1 MLKKLW
7 MWTACDVVDAL
18 ERKEINHL
26 EVLESIEE
34 RYLAVNSV
42 VNALPTTCFER
53 AKDLISNDNENAISQ
68 RKPLLGLPVPIKDSY
83 PVSGVRTSFGS
94 LAFKDFIP
102 DYSDFVALTLEKSGG
117 VIYAK
122 TNTPEFEAGAST
134 FNEVFGITRNPWN
147 AQKSTAGSS
156 GGAAA
161 SVATGM
167 AFIAQGSDFACSI
180 RYPAAFCGIVGLRP
194 TPGLVPQG
202 PNRLPYQNLSVIGPL
217 ARNVR
222 DIGLAMDAMVSF
234 NPQDP
239 LTSPNQQDG
248 FRFAAASPEKPKNLG
263 FSLDLDGLAMVSR
276 EVSEL
281 VLNGVGVIEK
291 HGVNITYDCPDFKN
305 ADQVFRPLRA
315 AQFAGMWSHV
325 LKDSRAL
332 LKPEV
337 VWNIEQ
343 GLTLD
348 SVKIVEAELKRKEI
362 RKNLLNFLDKNEFL
376 VLPTAPVVANSAEDR
391 FVTDID
397 GIKMNDYL
405 EWLLLGYVVSLTGCP
420 SISIPCGFSSQ
431 GLPAGIQ
438 LIARPYQE
446 RRLLRVAAWLESV
459 LDQTICVPI
468 DPIPV

>member
-1 MLKKLW
+1 
-7 MWTACDVVDAL
+7 
-18 ERKEINHL
+18 
-26 EVLESIEE
+26 
-34 RYLAVNSV
+34 
-42 VNALPTTCFER
+42 
-53 AKDLISNDNENAISQ
+53 
-68 RKPLLGLPVPIKDSY
+68 
-83 PVSGVRTSFGS
+83 
-94 LAFKDFIP
+94 
-102 DYSDFVALTLEKSGG
+102 
-117 VIYAK
+117 
-122 TNTPEFEAGAST
+122 
-134 FNEVFGITRNPWN
+134 
-147 AQKSTAGSS
+147 
-156 GGAAA
+156 
-161 SVATGM
+161 
-167 AFIAQGSDFACSI
+167 
-180 RYPAAFCGIVGLRP
+180 
-194 TPGLVPQG
+194 
-202 PNRLPYQNLSVIGPL
+202 
-217 ARNVR
+217 
-222 DIGLAMDAMVSF
+222 
-234 NPQDP
+234 
-239 LTSPNQQDG
+239 
-248 FRFAAASPEKPKNLG
+248 
-263 FSLDLDGLAMVSR
+263 MVSR

-281 VLNGVGVIEK
+281 VLDGVGVIEK

-397 GIKMNDYL
+397 GIEMNDYL

-438 LIARPYQE
+438 LIAKPYQE
-446 RRLLRVAAWLESV
+446 RRLLQVAAWLESV